1 MAKSKTKTT
10 TKKTTETDTNPI
22 VAAPAVAESA
32 STDRS
37 YTFNTLCKSGETKTV
52 TITAAS
58 LSDAREQLREFTDKN

>member
-10 TKKTTETDTNPI
+10 TKKTTDTNSI
-22 VAAPAVAESA
+22 VAAPAVSESASA

-52 TITAAS
+52 TITAES
-58 LSDAREQLREFTDKN
+58 LSDARKQLREFTDKN